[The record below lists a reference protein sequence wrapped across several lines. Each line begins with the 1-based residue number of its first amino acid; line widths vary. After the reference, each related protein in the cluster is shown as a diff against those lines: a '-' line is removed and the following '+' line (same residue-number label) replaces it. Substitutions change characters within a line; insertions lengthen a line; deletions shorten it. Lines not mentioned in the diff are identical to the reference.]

1 MKYIIS
7 ESKLDGLIYDYID
20 KLFSERQLN
29 YGHPLVGNQWGHDVE
44 NKHAY
49 EFFFETG
56 SSDEDVCFKW
66 MDCGYFLHPSRMSN
80 RCPMVVVE
88 NQFEWRLNSLFDD
101 LWKPIFK
108 DWFTDKFNL
117 PVKSIQ
123 ELNG

>member
-29 YGHPLVGNQWGHDVE
+29 YGHPLMGDEFGQDVE
-44 NKHAY
+44 NKNAY

-66 MDCGYFLHPSRMSN
+66 VDCGYFQNPSPMRSL
-80 RCPMVVVE
+80 CPILIVE
-88 NQFEWRLNSLFDD
+88 NQFEWRLNSLFQD
-101 LWKPIFK
+101 LWKPIFRK
-108 DWFTDKFNL
+108 WFIDKFNL
-117 PVKSIQ
+117 PVTTIR
-123 ELNG
+123 E